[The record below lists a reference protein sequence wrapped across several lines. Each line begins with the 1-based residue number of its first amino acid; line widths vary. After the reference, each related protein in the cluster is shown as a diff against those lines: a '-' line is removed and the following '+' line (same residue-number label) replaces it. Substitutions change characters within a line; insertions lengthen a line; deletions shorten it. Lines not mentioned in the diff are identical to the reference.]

1 MQNNKQQKCYVV
13 VQWRRKTEQNNTC
26 GNGFAMFLL
35 LLLVSV
41 TLSAL
46 FEEKA
51 VIFQDNRFIYQIE
64 AYQRTLYCLKK
75 KRLFFKITALFIKLR
90 RISVPCVV

>member
-1 MQNNKQQKCYVV
+1 V
-13 VQWRRKTEQNNTC
+13 
-26 GNGFAMFLL
+26 
-35 LLLVSV
+35 
-41 TLSAL
+41 L

-90 RISVPCVV
+90 RISVPCIV